1 VHRIAVGTAV
11 TAGQHFTTGFKAIRQ
26 QDRRTLNS
34 VNIGSSCRKLAS
46 VSAASFSSL
55 RIRSWYMRI
64 ILQYEWNNLAVYRI
78 AGSEKQHGYPGVLIL
93 CAAFAYNNV
102 SKVVII
108 L

>member
-1 VHRIAVGTAV
+1 
-11 TAGQHFTTGFKAIRQ
+11 
-26 QDRRTLNS
+26 
-34 VNIGSSCRKLAS
+34 KLAS

-64 ILQYEWNNLAVYRI
+64 ILQYEWNNPGSVPDSRR
-78 AGSEKQHGYPGVLIL
+78 SEKQQAALSLALLIL